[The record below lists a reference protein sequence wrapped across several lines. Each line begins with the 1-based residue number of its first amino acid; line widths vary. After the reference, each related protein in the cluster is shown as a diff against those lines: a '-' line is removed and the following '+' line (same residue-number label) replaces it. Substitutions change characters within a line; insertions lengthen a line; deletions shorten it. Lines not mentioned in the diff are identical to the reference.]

1 MAVLTAGTMVDGR
14 ERAARH
20 LQSVCRSLNTKEP
33 YAVTSIMNAEG
44 QHDTL
49 LPFAAALEGV
59 TQVLHRMNNG
69 AMAER
74 IQDYLHVFLLTPED
88 FETNFKVNPR
98 GSISRRNRHGSQKRT
113 NAQP

>member
-1 MAVLTAGTMVDGR
+1 MAVLTAGTIDGR

-20 LQSVCRSLNTKEP
+20 PQSVCRSLNTKEP
-33 YAVTSIMNAEG
+33 YAVTFIMNAEG
-44 QHDTL
+44 QHDAL

-69 AMAER
+69 AMAEK
-74 IQDYLHVFLLTPED
+74 IQDYLHVFLLAPED
-88 FETNFKVNPR
+88 FETKFKANPR
-98 GSISRRNRHGSQKRT
+98 GLISRTKRHGSRNPT